1 MDAAAEKSSIGFE
14 ENKMTILRN
23 GANQVRNAGM
33 MQRFASP
40 DPNDR
45 RAAANN
51 IADLFVRNRMAGI
64 GMQNLRRIHELDEAG
79 ALREAQFLREAGHG
93 EVRSNAQT
101 QAHHAPSNPLRPR
114 NSLCCTF

>member
-14 ENKMTILRN
+14 EYKMTILRD
-23 GANQVRNAGM
+23 GANQMRNAGM

-64 GMQNLRRIHELDEAG
+64 GLQNFRRIHELDQES
-79 ALREAQFLREAGHG
+79 ALRE
-93 EVRSNAQT
+93 T
-101 QAHHAPSNPLRPR
+101 QSPPPPGPEHVPPDS
-114 NSLCCTF
+114 